1 MKNLV
6 TIIITVVLL
15 LMVAASPAL
24 ASGVVEVEVDIK
36 PGSDPNALNVW
47 SKGMLPVAIL
57 GSEDFDVMTI
67 DPETIYLWWE
77 GITLPDGIAVVSGDI
92 LGVMPVRWAWE
103 DINGDGL
110 TDIGLKFKGGDLMT
124 YTITDEAHRELVTMA
139 VVGYLFDGKPIM
151 GEDTVL
157 IINKKYNGS

>member
-15 LMVAASPAL
+15 LMVAASPVL
-24 ASGVVEVEVDIK
+24 AGGAVEVEVDIK

-47 SKGMLPVAIL
+47 SKGMLLVAIL

-77 GITLPDGIAVVSGDI
+77 GITLPDGIAVVSGDV

-103 DINGDGL
+103 DVNGDGF
-110 TDIGLKFKGGDLMT
+110 TDIGLKFKGEDLMT
-124 YTITDEAHRELVTMA
+124 VTITDEPHRELVAMT
-139 VVGYLFDGKPIM
+139 VIGYLFDGKPIM